1 MATKRSHESKIQ
13 DRRSDRFDLRGQC
26 QIIRGEDKF
35 GAHIINVASNGALIA
50 VLEEHNLK
58 IDEGISVFVSEE
70 EDLSGVTLLSRVVHG
85 LDHYIGVA
93 FSDETEQDRARIER
107 FFKMAGFEMTSD
119 GTFKKV

>member
-1 MATKRSHESKIQ
+1 MATKRSSENKSQ

-50 VLEEHNLK
+50 VLEEHDLK
-58 IDEGISVFVSEE
+58 IEEDISVFVC
-70 EDLSGVTLLSRVVHG
+70 EDDDPSGINLLSRVVHG

-93 FSDETEQDRARIER
+93 FADETVQDRARIER
-107 FFKMAGFEMTSD
+107 FFHMAGFELAND